1 MVQPFSIAGVDP
13 SGTDKNLQ
21 QIRSVEDAWD
31 LPALPDEVKLD
42 LAGRPDHTPEKLN
55 GLLWGLHTDLNE
67 AYTPPASV
75 SSVNPAIHL
84 ATNPGIQDSSPS
96 TPEVAPGAGALPGG
110 ANQATPQVADGT
122 LTADLRRVWAGITG
136 APAPTEL
143 STSAVQQFKMK
154 AVRSGV
160 LPSDTPIDDTWRPE
174 LNSALY
180 DQSLADYQRRI
191 EGEHPG
197 ALSVHQLASTMD
209 KWLSPSGLISA
220 ATTMGFIPDF
230 KSFGNKWADVAK
242 DPGSPSKWFH
252 ALTGTVDKVVVPLV
266 NDYLL
271 VSGVGEVAMFSRGL
285 ALGKEAAAASELAYA
300 TKGARFLSGASI
312 ATDIDRFKEASFL
325 SKQVGRAS
333 TGVGDA
339 MQAWRELPTTLLGK
353 KTTQQAMRLGFA
365 GRVEDLFGSSE
376 GGSGS
381 NTIMARHPVFA
392 QLGDLFLV
400 APHITRPGFYS
411 EPISSLSNRSKNTF
425 IGLVTGDLSAAARG
439 VTGQALIPPMPRVAQ
454 EATNAVHTLLSS
466 AGGKTAESFE
476 RNLKEGGPVKA
487 LLEHHGFPDTPA
499 GREAVGHWIA
509 TVSTAAALD
518 LDASARTAVDL
529 GGASAQYSDP
539 KKWFD
544 RYHLYRNKSIAQLRE
559 IDPEVPGWENEYARI
574 KAGLE
579 AKSNREARKLFLQY
593 RDELQGGNAT
603 VGSRLDDDQ
612 VRRLTEAVWERDN
625 VRADFEGDSGLLA
638 DEVEGFKDDFGVD
651 LQKGPDGRYVVPD
664 PNLRMDPG
672 DPTSRTYQT
681 YFDEIHDAIG
691 QSQHLLDQSDLAEAT
706 LAIDA
711 QRAQAL
717 VVNPARERAL
727 EEIANH
733 NAKRETFFRDTITAL
748 QPGAVQQYMETHAET
763 IGGRWDEYV
772 GVQDAVRKAV
782 SDGLLDQAQFKPV
795 FSESGRKL
803 KIFPQGMDAAA
814 EAQKA
819 GVSLQDTHFNPLGA
833 VVDPLG
839 IPTVARADTVVK
851 GDYRAQMDRVKR
863 LTDAAET
870 WRWVRD
876 NPKRLKDFLQPLA
889 EQAGTTPFHELSPA
903 VAANWVQNLTDA
915 SGIPSGDTGRL
926 AAFLR
931 WTSRQGVDLGSVGD
945 HITQTLNDVDN
956 EASWAQQFK
965 IATRFDEIPAKTVN
979 QGPEAQMVW
988 SLKQKHK
995 LLGEKLPFV
1004 ADEVDLAAHIPQP
1017 GTIAQPNFDTEMSK
1031 LTSMRD
1037 TPSSAKPLGK
1047 AFNDQRSMLG
1057 DLHHDVAGYTS
1068 NLPTKVHQTFLQRL
1082 VDSGAVEAPSF
1093 RQQMDQN
1100 LAKAGLPEE
1109 FTVFRGAG
1117 NTELGD
1123 YPLVSVSLHPDT
1135 ANGFGKNFSTP
1146 AAYKIS
1152 RSDVRLVGHPGE
1164 EELIVPS
1171 AALRQVQPERI
1182 ATSGDELASWASD
1195 AVSGLHEGSTSPWS
1209 KIDEKH
1215 LRPQIEDLAAALK
1228 HPDTKVSGDAAER
1241 LNAAID
1247 KAPPWVREMFG
1258 SVEGHVPPAVMAPHP
1273 DLLALDQYLKDRNYK
1288 MVWGREF
1295 LMHHDVAFDTAPFMD
1310 LTDKT
1315 AKQLALSS
1323 FATRT
1328 NYQATSALQRNN
1340 LQKELASGLGGLK
1353 DEGRLL
1359 NPLNLG
1365 GEDNADLKS
1374 IVSRLDGI
1382 LTEKRALGQAAQGGA
1397 TTAVARLGNRV
1408 GHSRMP
1414 MSIFDL
1420 SFNDLSKEFGAE
1432 MGTPAV
1438 ERIFGALRQA
1448 KVLGV
1453 EHQGLPA
1460 LEYHMRANSQLVSGL
1475 NLFGRTESASRLRT
1489 AAKATAYGLAGAGAA
1504 EALGADPREALGAGV
1519 ISALG
1524 GATVASRLVEA
1535 TRKPILNSLE
1545 DKGWLHYT
1553 YLADNLAQTRDWVRF
1568 ALNPMFDARRWA
1580 KGFVLSQMT
1589 EKPGDIALPARLSRR
1604 AFVASHGEQEW
1615 EKTATA
1621 FKSAAR
1627 GDFGSLDDVTDVE
1640 HFFTQEG
1647 LLGYNPT
1654 NRMISAYG
1662 HLLKGGVEPGEAYNT
1677 VRKIYTYGTTGRSP
1691 LELSANFLFFPFS
1704 FEKKLVSTAG
1714 KFLSQDLSR
1723 AMVLHDSLKTYSML
1737 NEKYNLNQM
1746 WKDHLPVLQDLQK
1759 LNAFAHGISPG
1770 QLGGVNRNLWDA
1782 AHAAMGSVS
1791 PVMNLFLPQAVN
1803 IKSSG
1808 EKQQLLDIAKGLI
1821 PATTETKFLLDD
1833 LKEQGHVVYGYA
1845 SGGSGLTRQGEINRG
1860 WETWDKLRTGV
1871 DQVAKENGAEHGI
1884 QTVMRADR
1892 YAPLRD
1898 FVKQQRSKILDENP
1912 AWAASRAAGSAR
1924 RSEDQ
1929 QALEHMAYY
1938 PKNEAETA
1946 AVKYN
1951 ELVQGVQD
1959 QLQQQGIS
1967 LTEDPE
1973 LVPEQYFTVM
1983 RGAALELAHQ
1993 YSGFD
1998 VLYKRF
2004 FRRSFGP
2011 LEAQI

>member
-1 MVQPFSIAGVDP
+1 MQSFSIAGVDP

-96 TPEVAPGAGALPGG
+96 TPEVAPGTGALPGG
-110 ANQATPQVADGT
+110 ANQATPTGSDGT

-174 LNSALY
+174 LNNALY

-197 ALSVHQLASTMD
+197 ALSVHQLAGTMD

-300 TKGARFLSGASI
+300 TKGARFLSGASV

-376 GGSGS
+376 GGSGN

-411 EPISSLSNRSKNTF
+411 EPAGALASRSKNTF

-574 KAGLE
+574 KSTVDTS
-579 AKSNREARKLFLQY
+579 SNKQARKAFLDY
-593 RDELQGGNAT
+593 KD
-603 VGSRLDDDQ
+603 
-612 VRRLTEAVWERDN
+612 RLTT
-625 VRADFEGDSGLLA
+625 
-638 DEVEGFKDDFGVD
+638 
-651 LQKGPDGRYVVPD
+651 
-664 PNLRMDPG
+664 
-672 DPTSRTYQT
+672 DPT
-681 YFDEIHDAIG
+681 F
-691 QSQHLLDQSDLAEAT
+691 
-706 LAIDA
+706 
-711 QRAQAL
+711 RAQAL
-717 VVNPARERAL
+717 
-727 EEIANH
+727 EEVANH

-839 IPTVARADTVVK
+839 MPTVARADTVVK

-1004 ADEVDLAAHIPQP
+1004 ADEVDLNQP
-1017 GTIAQPNFDTEMSK
+1017 GLEALKSY
-1031 LTSMRD
+1031 
-1037 TPSSAKPLGK
+1037 
-1047 AFNDQRSMLG
+1047 LG
-1057 DLHHDVAGYTS
+1057 D
-1068 NLPTKVHQTFLQRL
+1068 
-1082 VDSGAVEAPSF
+1082 
-1093 RQQMDQN
+1093 RQ
-1100 LAKAGLPEE
+1100 
-1109 FTVFRGAG
+1109 
-1117 NTELGD
+1117 
-1123 YPLVSVSLHPDT
+1123 
-1135 ANGFGKNFSTP
+1135 
-1146 AAYKIS
+1146 
-1152 RSDVRLVGHPGE
+1152 
-1164 EELIVPS
+1164 
-1171 AALRQVQPERI
+1171 
-1182 ATSGDELASWASD
+1182 
-1195 AVSGLHEGSTSPWS
+1195 
-1209 KIDEKH
+1209 
-1215 LRPQIEDLAAALK
+1215 
-1228 HPDTKVSGDAAER
+1228 
-1241 LNAAID
+1241 
-1247 KAPPWVREMFG
+1247 
-1258 SVEGHVPPAVMAPHP
+1258 
-1273 DLLALDQYLKDRNYK
+1273 YK

-1382 LTEKRALGQAAQGGA
+1382 LTEKRALGQAAQEGA

-1489 AAKATAYGLAGAGAA
+1489 AAKATAYGLAGAGTA

-1524 GATVASRLVEA
+1524 GATVASRLVDA

-1627 GDFGSLDDVTDVE
+1627 GDFGSLDDVTDIE

-1704 FEKKLVSTAG
+1704 FDKKLVSTAG